1 MSAGHFHEGIQDALM
16 KVEECTSEEAFDS
29 LLVETGL
36 TVEIFTL
43 TVSGLVL
50 TRDTLGMSA
59 LRTLIAQL
67 ALLKSEQ
74 IEEVMFT
81 EIIKDFDA

>member
-1 MSAGHFHEGIQDALM
+1 MSAGHFPEGIQDALM

-67 ALLKSEQ
+67 ALLKSE
-74 IEEVMFT
+74 
-81 EIIKDFDA
+81 